1 MTVAPTIAPTT
12 AMVLAA
18 GLGTR
23 MQPLTLTTA
32 KPLLP
37 IGGRALLDH
46 ALDRLAAVGVA
57 RAVVNAHWHA
67 PLIEAHLAARPPP
80 PDVVLREEATLLN
93 TGGAVRAALD
103 VLGPAPFFAVNGDS
117 FWLDGPTQALRRMAE
132 AFDPAAVDGVLL
144 VHRTFQVHADVGFGD
159 FAVDKLG
166 ALRRRG
172 EREVV
177 PYVYAGVQLMKPS
190 LLDDMPDGPFSM
202 NLAWDR
208 ALAAGRLHAV
218 VHDGLWFH
226 LSAPSDLADAEYFL
240 SMRATSD
247 TR

>member
-1 MTVAPTIAPTT
+1 
-12 AMVLAA
+12 MVLAA

-23 MQPLTLTTA
+23 MQPLTLATA

-46 ALDRLAAVGVA
+46 ALDRLAAAGVGL
-57 RAVVNAHWHA
+57 AVVNAHWHA
-67 PLIEAHLAARPPP
+67 NLIAAHLAARKPPP
-80 PDVVLREEATLLN
+80 EIVLRREETLLN

-103 VLGPAPFFAVNGDS
+103 VLGSAPFFVVNGDS
-117 FWLDGPTQALRRMAE
+117 FWLDGPRQTLHRLAE

-177 PYVYAGVQLMKPS
+177 PYVYAGVQLIKPA

-202 NLAWDR
+202 NRAWDR
-208 ALAAGRLHAV
+208 ALAAGRLRAV

-226 LSAPSDLADAEYFL
+226 PSAPSDLADAEYFL
-240 SMRATSD
+240 HMRATSD